1 MQGQSNQ
8 PNASSIANLVLAS
21 VNAFNGGDV
30 EGAAA
35 YFADD
40 AVVKLVGLP
49 PSEPDTFTG
58 KPAVRAWFE
67 SLRATNFTLQLEVQK
82 VEGDAVTSKT
92 LTWSD
97 PTRQLGIAPLEGT
110 EVDVVR
116 DGKIA
121 QVIWTISPES
131 QAKMQAAMVQTQ
143 G

>member
-21 VNAFNGGDV
+21 VNALNGGDV
-30 EGAAA
+30 EGATA

-58 KPAVRAWFE
+58 KPAVRAWLE
-67 SLRATNFTLQLEVQK
+67 GLRATNFTIQLEVQK
-82 VEGDAVTSKT
+82 VEGDAVISKA

-97 PTRQLGIAPLEGT
+97 PTRQLGIAPLMGI
-110 EVDVVR
+110 EVDIVR

-121 QVIWTISPES
+121 QAIWTISPES
-131 QAKMQAAMVQTQ
+131 QAKMQAAMMQTQ
-143 G
+143 K